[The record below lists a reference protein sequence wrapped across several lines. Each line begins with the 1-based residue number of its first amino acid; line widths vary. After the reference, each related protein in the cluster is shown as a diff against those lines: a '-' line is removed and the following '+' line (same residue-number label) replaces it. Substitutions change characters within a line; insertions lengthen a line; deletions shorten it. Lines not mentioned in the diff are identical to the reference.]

1 MLKTNKWL
9 GIKLSCG
16 KWYLDDV
23 RFMTEEGEELLEDCD
38 NEDEIFDFTNL
49 LYVPK
54 MNMDIPLHMLDLLQ
68 DIIFKLMVP
77 IVFTYSL
84 IKN

>member
-1 MLKTNKWL
+1 MVN
-9 GIKLSCG
+9 GI
-16 KWYLDDV
+16 LDDV

-38 NEDEIFDFTNL
+38 NEDEILTLRIF
-49 LYVPK
+49 YMYQK

>member
-1 MLKTNKWL
+1 MVN
-9 GIKLSCG
+9 GI
-16 KWYLDDV
+16 LDDV

-54 MNMDIPLHMLDLLQ
+54 DEYGHPLHMLDLLQ

>member
-1 MLKTNKWL
+1 MVN
-9 GIKLSCG
+9 GI
-16 KWYLDDV
+16 LDDV